1 MRPRTLV
8 VLDDRRAGGEIPI
21 MDKRPTPASLN
32 KLTALAGE
40 LATRGLSLVEQWP
53 VVEIAQLYEQV
64 DNLAAAADLPGAE
77 AVANAALELAV
88 YLSALVESGNAA
100 NPSQRERARG
110 LMMHLGEVSGAPL
123 QGNATP
129 AAKPSQH
136 RIVFY
141 LRADDREL
149 PGLVQQ
155 LAHER
160 FVARSFSDLNR
171 AIAEARSL
179 PPHALIVDEG
189 FVSGLARMIE
199 TAERAGGEHRRRP
212 LTLALCDGT
221 DVRQRLFAQR
231 AGADKVLEG
240 ADALR
245 AVEGL
250 MGLFLRQSRDDA
262 RVLIV
267 DDDAA
272 MAMFCANVLAH
283 KGIGSQIVHT
293 ARQGLDAIGAFRPDL
308 VLLDLYLPDMNGI
321 EVAQLIRERP
331 DMALTP
337 IVFMSGEEDID
348 KRFDAIRMGGDDFLA
363 KPMKPRHLLAS
374 VTSRMGRA
382 RKIAAAGIAGEG
394 VADARSGRIDRA
406 TLVHDIERA
415 RRGELGECVGLIML
429 SVDDVPALAKRLGF
443 VRTGDLAQQIGTTIA
458 SEPALKSGVCAL
470 GDFSFLS
477 LLPVSSEGALRIAA
491 ENLRARLS
499 GRGWLSADASV
510 RVSFSLG
517 GARADEPGTSVD
529 DLLAGVSDAV
539 HAAHE
544 QGGGRSEWATRS
556 RDDAQVTPDVRLAH
570 AILRRPLIADTT
582 EFRFRALVPLRGQLT
597 SQFLV
602 DFALVAPRASQAVRI
617 GRDTFLPIATSLN
630 VMRGVDRWQV
640 HALAQRARRESAVMP
655 ELRFLLPMSVETL
668 FDPAFPQWLGA
679 DLHGL
684 QCEADAL
691 VLVFDVTQLV
701 DDVPRASR
709 ALEAIQTTGV
719 RLCLSGFS
727 DVGRDQQR
735 LCRLSSIYA
744 NLIDWSAPSKDWR
757 ESRMRLV
764 AESLKHGK
772 LVVMRGIDDPSPLGE
787 LFRDGVHYVVGDALG
802 TWAPMPAAS
811 AAPLAV

>member
-1 MRPRTLV
+1 MDEAPIPVPL
-8 VLDDRRAGGEIPI
+8 RRLKAQAGDIATHG
-21 MDKRPTPASLN
+21 L
-32 KLTALAGE
+32 ALIDA
-40 LATRGLSLVEQWP
+40 WP

-77 AVANAALELAV
+77 AISGAALELAV

-100 NPSQRERARG
+100 NPAQRERARG
-110 LMMHLGEVSGAPL
+110 LMAHLAEVSGTSPS
-123 QGNATP
+123 GPTP
-129 AAKPSQH
+129 TAAKPSSH
-136 RIVFY
+136 RVVYY
-141 LRADDREL
+141 LRADDRDL

-160 FVARSFSDLNR
+160 FVVRSFSDLNR
-171 AIAEARSL
+171 AIAEARGL

-199 TAERAGGEHRRRP
+199 AAERAGGEGRRRP
-212 LTLALCDGT
+212 LALALCEGN

-231 AGADKVLEG
+231 AGADVVLEG

-250 MGLFLRQSRDDA
+250 MGLFLRQSREDA
-262 RVLIV
+262 RVLII
-267 DDDAA
+267 DDDASI
-272 MAMFCANVLAH
+272 AMFCANVLAH
-283 KGIGSQIVHT
+283 KGIGAQVEHT
-293 ARQGLDAIGAFRPDL
+293 ARAGLDAIGAFRPDL

-363 KPMKPRHLLAS
+363 KPVKPRHLLAS
-374 VTSRMGRA
+374 VTSRLGRV
-382 RKIAAAGIAGEG
+382 RK
-394 VADARSGRIDRA
+394 VADAVVGADAGRGPRHGRIDRA
-406 TLVHDIERA
+406 TLVHEIERA

-458 SEPALKSGVCAL
+458 SEAALKSGVCAL

-499 GRGWLSADASV
+499 GRGWLSADAPV

-517 GARADEPGTSVD
+517 GARADEPGRSVD
-529 DLLAGVSDAV
+529 ALLSEVSDAV

-544 QGGGRSEWATRS
+544 QGGGRSEWAVRA
-556 RDDAQVTPDVRLAH
+556 REDAPLAPEVRLAH

-582 EFRFRALVPLRGQLT
+582 EFRFRALVPLRGQL
-597 SQFLV
+597 SGQFLA
-602 DFALVAPRASQAVRI
+602 DFALVAPKASQALRI
-617 GRDTFLPIATSLN
+617 ERDTFLPIARSLN
-630 VMRGVDRWQV
+630 VMRAVDRYQA
-640 HALAQRARRESAVMP
+640 HALGQRACRESAQLP
-655 ELRFLLPMSVETL
+655 DLRILLPMSVDTL

-684 QCEADAL
+684 QCDADAL
-691 VLVFDVTQLV
+691 ALVFDASQLV
-701 DDVPRASR
+701 EDVPRASR
-709 ALEAIQTTGV
+709 ALEAIQTAGV
-719 RLCLSGFS
+719 RLCLSGFTE
-727 DVGRDQQR
+727 VGRDQQR
-735 LCRLSSIYA
+735 LCRLPSIYA
-744 NLIDWSAPSKDWR
+744 NLIDWSSPATDWR
-757 ESRMRLV
+757 ESRSRLV

-772 LVVMRGIDDPSPLGE
+772 LVVMCGVDEPSPLGE
-787 LFRDGVHYVVGDALG
+787 LFRDGVHYVVGDAVGQWSHTLSG
-802 TWAPMPAAS
+802 ATRR
-811 AAPLAV
+811 

>member
-199 TAERAGGEHRRRP
+199 TVERAGSEHRRRP

-231 AGADKVLEG
+231 AGADAVLEG

-245 AVEGL
+245 AVDGL

-262 RVLIV
+262 RVLII

-272 MAMFCANVLAH
+272 MAMFCANVLSH

-293 ARQGLDAIGAFRPDL
+293 AREGLEAIGAFRPDL

-363 KPMKPRHLLAS
+363 KPIKPRHLLAS

-394 VADARSGRIDRA
+394 VVDARSGRIDRA

-727 DVGRDQQR
+727 DVGGDQQR

>member
-1 MRPRTLV
+1 M
-8 VLDDRRAGGEIPI
+8 LDDRSAGGEIAI
-21 MDKRPTPASLN
+21 MDAPQTSASLR

-40 LATRGLSLVEQWP
+40 LATRGLALVESWP
-53 VVEIAQLYEQV
+53 VVDIAQLYEQV
-64 DNLAAAADLPGAE
+64 DNLAAVADLPGAE
-77 AVANAALELAV
+77 AIASAALELAV

-100 NPSQRERARG
+100 NPLQRDRARG
-110 LMMHLGEVSGAPL
+110 LMAHLAEVSGASP
-123 QGNATP
+123 QGNAAP

-136 RIVFY
+136 RVVYY
-141 LRADDREL
+141 LRADDRDL
-149 PGLVQQ
+149 PGLIQQ
-155 LAHER
+155 LAQER

-171 AIAEARSL
+171 AIAEARNL
-179 PPHALIVDEG
+179 PPHAVIVDDG

-199 TAERAGGEHRRRP
+199 AVERAGGEHWRRP
-212 LTLALCDGT
+212 LTLALCDGA

-231 AGADKVLEG
+231 AGADVVLEG

-250 MGLFLRQSRDDA
+250 MSLFLRQRRDDA

-267 DDDAA
+267 DDDAT

-283 KGIGSQIVHT
+283 KDIGSQIVHT
-293 ARQGLDAIGAFRPDL
+293 ARAGLDAIDAFRPDL

-321 EVAQLIRERP
+321 EVAQLLRERP

-374 VTSRMGRA
+374 VTSRIGRA
-382 RKIAAAGIAGEG
+382 RKIAASGIAGDAG
-394 VADARSGRIDRA
+394 VNARSGRVDRA
-406 TLVHDIERA
+406 TLVHDIQRA

-429 SVDDVPALAKRLGF
+429 SVDDVPTLAKRLGF

-458 SEPALKSGVCAL
+458 SEPALKFGVCAL

-477 LLPVSSEGALRIAA
+477 LLPVTSEGALRIAA

-499 GRGWLSADASV
+499 GRGWLSAEASV
-510 RVSFSLG
+510 RISFSLG
-517 GARADEPGTSVD
+517 GGRADEPGTSVD
-529 DLLAGVSDAV
+529 DLLVGVGDAV
-539 HAAHE
+539 RAAQE
-544 QGGGRSEWATRS
+544 QGGGRSEWVVRTREE
-556 RDDAQVTPDVRLAH
+556 AQVAPEVRLTH

-597 SQFLV
+597 SQYLV
-602 DFALVAPRASQAVRI
+602 DFALVAPRASHAARI
-617 GRDTFLPIATSLN
+617 DRDRFLPIARTLN
-630 VMRGVDRWQV
+630 VMRAIDRWQV
-640 HALAQRARRESAVMP
+640 HALGERVRRESAAMP
-655 ELRFLLPMSVETL
+655 ELRFLVPMSGDTL

-684 QCEADAL
+684 QCDADAM
-691 VLVFDVTQLV
+691 VLVFDVMELA

-709 ALEAIQTTGV
+709 ALEAIQTAGV
-719 RLCLSGFS
+719 RLCLSGFT
-727 DVGRDQQR
+727 DIGRDQQR
-735 LCRLSSIYA
+735 LSRLPSIYA
-744 NLIDWSAPSKDWR
+744 NLIDWSTPAKGWR
-757 ESRMRLV
+757 ELRMHLV

-772 LVVMRGIDDPSPLGE
+772 LVVMRGVDDPSPLGE
-787 LFRDGVHYVVGDALG
+787 LFRDGVHYVLGDALAA
-802 TWAPMPAAS
+802 WAPTPTAS
-811 AAPLAV
+811 ASPSAV

>member
-1 MRPRTLV
+1 
-8 VLDDRRAGGEIPI
+8 
-21 MDKRPTPASLN
+21 
-32 KLTALAGE
+32 
-40 LATRGLSLVEQWP
+40 
-53 VVEIAQLYEQV
+53 
-64 DNLAAAADLPGAE
+64 
-77 AVANAALELAV
+77 
-88 YLSALVESGNAA
+88 
-100 NPSQRERARG
+100 
-110 LMMHLGEVSGAPL
+110 
-123 QGNATP
+123 
-129 AAKPSQH
+129 
-136 RIVFY
+136 
-141 LRADDREL
+141 
-149 PGLVQQ
+149 
-155 LAHER
+155 
-160 FVARSFSDLNR
+160 
-171 AIAEARSL
+171 
-179 PPHALIVDEG
+179 
-189 FVSGLARMIE
+189 
-199 TAERAGGEHRRRP
+199 
-212 LTLALCDGT
+212 
-221 DVRQRLFAQR
+221 
-231 AGADKVLEG
+231 
-240 ADALR
+240 
-245 AVEGL
+245 
-250 MGLFLRQSRDDA
+250 
-262 RVLIV
+262 
-267 DDDAA
+267 
-272 MAMFCANVLAH
+272 MFCANVLAH

-510 RVSFSLG
+510 RISFSLG
-517 GARADEPGTSVD
+517 GARADEPGIGVD

-544 QGGGRSEWATRS
+544 QGGGRSEWAARS
-556 RDDAQVTPDVRLAH
+556 RDEAQVTPDVRLAH

-597 SQFLV
+597 SQFLA
-602 DFALVAPRASQAVRI
+602 DFALVAPRASQALRI
-617 GRDTFLPIATSLN
+617 ERDTFLPIAKSLN
-630 VMRGVDRWQV
+630 VMRAVDRWQV
-640 HALAQRARRESAVMP
+640 HALGQRARRESAAMP
-655 ELRFLLPMSVETL
+655 ELRLLVPMSVETL

-684 QCEADAL
+684 QCDADAL
-691 VLVFDVTQLV
+691 AGLRCDAAGRRRVACEPRPGSDPDERGAPVPFRLHRCRSRPAASVSSAEHLREPDRLV
-701 DDVPRASR
+701 DAVEGLARIAHASGGGVAEAWQAGRDAGHRRPLAVGRVVSRRR
-709 ALEAIQTTGV
+709 ALCRGGRA
-719 RLCLSGFS
+719 RY
-727 DVGRDQQR
+727 VGADTDR
-735 LCRLSSIYA
+735 
-744 NLIDWSAPSKDWR
+744 
-757 ESRMRLV
+757 
-764 AESLKHGK
+764 
-772 LVVMRGIDDPSPLGE
+772 
-787 LFRDGVHYVVGDALG
+787 VGDAPVGLIRTCRSLLSG
-802 TWAPMPAAS
+802 
-811 AAPLAV
+811 